1 MRVTVLGKE
10 PVAAY
15 NRVLLSSVVAGSK
28 SPGVLGLARRRTRAS
43 RCSPASGPRRSTG
56 TAGSS
61 STTGPRAPVRRPV
74 LATGSAARVPPI
86 QGVAYDEGL
95 VEGVFV
101 LKDMADATGIVD
113 AAGCAR
119 RAVVLGA
126 GVLGVEVATGLAKRG
141 LSVRIVHLAD
151 RLMERQLG
159 WEASQVAISSL
170 ERLGITTHVG
180 ASVVGVNTRRGRLE
194 SIRFADGVEA
204 AADLF
209 VMCCGTV
216 AETMLARRAGLTV
229 DRGIVVT
236 DDLASPDDP
245 HVHAIGD
252 CAQPPSGATGLV
264 AQGWQQAAA
273 LASRRWRPGPCRR
286 APDRRPTTSSGSRR
300 PGCRWSAWASAGT
313 STATTPATACC
324 RSRTPSVVAT
334 WRSSPP
340 AATSS
345 ARRIGDA
352 EVAATLSALYTRSLP
367 VPEDPALLMVRALA
381 GGGPA
386 AAAKRPEELAD
397 ADRVCAPAT
406 RCRPADPRGGARRLL
421 QRRRRRRRHAGE
433 HRLRRLRRSRRPRRR
448 HAAGRGGRPHPRTG
462 ADRGED
468 PRQERVMSE
477 HVVVVGGGMVAHRFV
492 EALRARDTEGVY
504 RVTVVAEE
512 DRAPYDRVGLSAF
525 FSGSTPDDLLLGDPT
540 LWDDPRRSPCTWPR
554 PPRHRPWCRRGHH
567 RGRGSTPT
575 TTWSSRPARTPGCPR
590 CPAPTPRASSSTGP
604 STTSSP

>member
-1 MRVTVLGKE
+1 MRHVVVVGHGMVGSRFAELLVEADPQVRVTVLGKE

-15 NRVLLSSVVAGSK
+15 NRVLLSSVVAGSR
-28 SPGVLGLARRRTRAS
+28 SPGVLGLAGPSHPRVEVLTGVGAAAVDRDRRVVVDDRGREH
-43 RCSPASGPRRSTG
+43 GYDDL
-56 TAGSS
+56 
-61 STTGPRAPVRRPV
+61 V

-101 LKDMADATGIVD
+101 LKDMADATGIVE
-113 AAGCAR
+113 AAGNAR

-159 WEASQVAISSL
+159 WEASQVAITSL

-273 LASRRWRPGPCRR
+273 LVATLSPGAVSPGTGAATHDVVRVKASGMSMVSMGICGDF
-286 APDRRPTTSSGSRR
+286 DRNDPRYRVLSLKDPERGRYVEV
-300 PGCRWSAWASAGT
+300 
-313 STATTPATACC
+313 
-324 RSRTPSVVAT
+324 VVAGGHLVG
-334 WRSSPP
+334 
-340 AATSS
+340 ATC
-345 ARRIGDA
+345 IGDA

-367 VPEDPALLMVRALA
+367 VPDDPALLMVRALA

-386 AAAKRPEELAD
+386 SVAKRPEELAD
-397 ADRVCAPAT
+397 TDRVCTCNSVSAGRIREAVRGGCSSVADVAAAT
-406 RCRPADPRGGARRLL
+406 RASTGCGDC
-421 QRRRRRRRHAGE
+421 AG
-433 HRLRRLRRSRRPRRR
+433 
-448 HAAGRGGRPHPRTG
+448 
-462 ADRGED
+462 
-468 PRQERVMSE
+468 
-477 HVVVVGGGMVAHRFV
+477 VVGALVA
-492 EALRARDTEGVY
+492 ATE
-504 RVTVVAEE
+504 
-512 DRAPYDRVGLSAF
+512 
-525 FSGSTPDDLLLGDPT
+525 
-540 LWDDPRRSPCTWPR
+540 
-554 PPRHRPWCRRGHH
+554 
-567 RGRGSTPT
+567 
-575 TTWSSRPARTPGCPR
+575 
-590 CPAPTPRASSSTGP
+590 PAPEPDQTVEKTLVRSES
-604 STTSSP
+604 

>member
-1 MRVTVLGKE
+1 MRHVVVVGHGMVGSRFTELLVEADPQVRVTVLGKE

-28 SPGVLGLARRRTRAS
+28 SPGVLGLAAPSHPRVEVLTGVGAPAVDRDRRVVVDDRGREH
-43 RCSPASGPRRSTG
+43 RYDDL
-56 TAGSS
+56 
-61 STTGPRAPVRRPV
+61 V

-113 AAGCAR
+113 AAGRAR

-236 DDLASPDDP
+236 DDLASLDDP

-273 LASRRWRPGPCRR
+273 LVATLAPGAVSP
-286 APDRRPTTSSGSRR
+286 
-300 PGCRWSAWASAGT
+300 SAGP
-313 STATTPATACC
+313 STHDVVRVKASGMSMVSMGICGDFDRDDP
-324 RSRTPSVVAT
+324 RYRVLSLKDPERGRYVEVVA
-334 WRSSPP
+334 
-340 AATSS
+340 AGGHLVGATC
-345 ARRIGDA
+345 IGDA

-367 VPEDPALLMVRALA
+367 VPDDPALLMVRALA

-386 AAAKRPEELAD
+386 SAAKRPEELAD
-397 ADRVCAPAT
+397 ADRVCTCNSVSAGRIREAVRGGCSSVADVAAAT
-406 RCRPADPRGGARRLL
+406 RASTGCGDC
-421 QRRRRRRRHAGE
+421 AG
-433 HRLRRLRRSRRPRRR
+433 
-448 HAAGRGGRPHPRTG
+448 
-462 ADRGED
+462 
-468 PRQERVMSE
+468 
-477 HVVVVGGGMVAHRFV
+477 VVGALVA
-492 EALRARDTEGVY
+492 ATASD
-504 RVTVVAEE
+504 
-512 DRAPYDRVGLSAF
+512 AP
-525 FSGSTPDDLLLGDPT
+525 PDAAPDPT
-540 LWDDPRRSPCTWPR
+540 PEPEKTVEKTLVRSE
-554 PPRHRPWCRRGHH
+554 
-567 RGRGSTPT
+567 S
-575 TTWSSRPARTPGCPR
+575 
-590 CPAPTPRASSSTGP
+590 
-604 STTSSP
+604 

>member
-1 MRVTVLGKE
+1 MRHVVVVGHGMVGSRFTELLVEADPEVRVTVLGKE

-28 SPGVLGLARRRTRAS
+28 SPGVLGLA
-43 RCSPASGPRRSTG
+43 GPRHPRVDVLTG
-56 TAGSS
+56 VGAATVD
-61 STTGPRAPVRRPV
+61 RERRVVVDDRGREHRYDELV

-86 QGVAYDEGL
+86 QGVAYDAGL

-101 LKDMADATGIVD
+101 LKDMADATGIVE
-113 AAGCAR
+113 AAANAR

-126 GVLGVEVATGLAKRG
+126 GVLGLEVATGLAKRG

-159 WEASQVAISSL
+159 WEASQVAITSL

-229 DRGIVVT
+229 DRGVVVT

-245 HVHAIGD
+245 HVHAVGD

-273 LASRRWRPGPCRR
+273 LVATLAPGAVSP
-286 APDRRPTTSSGSRR
+286 A
-300 PGCRWSAWASAGT
+300 AG
-313 STATTPATACC
+313 ATTHDVVRVKASGMSMVSMGICGDFDRDDP
-324 RSRTPSVVAT
+324 RYRVLSLKDPERGRYVEVVVAGGHLVG
-334 WRSSPP
+334 
-340 AATSS
+340 ATC
-345 ARRIGDA
+345 IGDA

-367 VPEDPALLMVRALA
+367 VPDDPALLMVRALA

-386 AAAKRPEELAD
+386 SAAKRPEELD
-397 ADRVCAPAT
+397 DTDRVCTCNSVSAGRIRESVRAGCSSVADVAAAT
-406 RCRPADPRGGARRLL
+406 RASTGCGDC
-421 QRRRRRRRHAGE
+421 AG
-433 HRLRRLRRSRRPRRR
+433 
-448 HAAGRGGRPHPRTG
+448 
-462 ADRGED
+462 
-468 PRQERVMSE
+468 
-477 HVVVVGGGMVAHRFV
+477 VVGALVAATATDHPV
-492 EALRARDTEGVY
+492 DK
-504 RVTVVAEE
+504 
-512 DRAPYDRVGLSAF
+512 
-525 FSGSTPDDLLLGDPT
+525 T
-540 LWDDPRRSPCTWPR
+540 LVRSE
-554 PPRHRPWCRRGHH
+554 
-567 RGRGSTPT
+567 S
-575 TTWSSRPARTPGCPR
+575 
-590 CPAPTPRASSSTGP
+590 
-604 STTSSP
+604 